1 MVEKIEISIKVDN
14 ERFNCE
20 MVDRDGKKW
29 NGTGLNITESVCNL
43 MQNIEIKAQKDKEK
57 EVLKLYVLNYD
68 KAVKIALFFGKS
80 LGEEAKLLDFTPM
93 AIHLKT
99 NINIVDIVTQLNFL
113 KVYGIVSETSK
124 RVDVSEQHKK
134 FKINWSVF
142 ELEALKDELKTIE
155 ERKKI
160 VLKKIEIASK
170 HNAK

>member
-1 MVEKIEISIKVDN
+1 MVEKIEISVKADN

-20 MVDRDGKKW
+20 MIDNDGKKW
-29 NGTGLNITESVCNL
+29 NGTGLNVTESVCNL

-57 EVLKLYVLNYD
+57 EVFKLYALNYD

-80 LGEEAKLLDFTPM
+80 LGEKSKMLEFTPM
-93 AIHLKT
+93 GIHLKT
-99 NINIVDIVTQLNFL
+99 NIDISDIITQLNFL
-113 KVYGIVSETSK
+113 KVYGIVSETLM

-134 FKINWSVF
+134 FKINWNVF

-155 ERKKI
+155 EHKKI

-170 HNAK
+170 FNAK